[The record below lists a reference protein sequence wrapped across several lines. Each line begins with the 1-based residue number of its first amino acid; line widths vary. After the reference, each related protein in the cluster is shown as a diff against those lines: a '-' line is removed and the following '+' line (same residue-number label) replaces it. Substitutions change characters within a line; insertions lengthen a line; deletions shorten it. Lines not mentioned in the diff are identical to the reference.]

1 MTVNAAIPLPAP
13 QDIVP
18 VTFQVTTYWQRRRS
32 EPGLTRLSSERLVAS
47 QVLEWVLAEL
57 PEDALTVGHD
67 LETDIATIVI
77 DWGKV
82 PDEIRTRPS
91 CDYHRDHPGPVHPK
105 GKPGCGDHRA
115 RLNKGEVA
123 CWFIRAAERSTSRS
137 GRTGTLTYVVSP
149 GCVRAPWKAAAALEH
164 QNGFFRVT
172 ADSTVEPLESAKA
185 ALDALSG
192 TPG

>member
-18 VTFQVTTYWQRRRS
+18 VTFQVTTYWKRKQN

-82 PDEIRTRPS
+82 PDEIR
-91 CDYHRDHPGPVHPK
+91 Y
-105 GKPGCGDHRA
+105 
-115 RLNKGEVA
+115 
-123 CWFIRAAERSTSRS
+123 
-137 GRTGTLTYVVSP
+137 GR
-149 GCVRAPWKAAAALEH
+149 R
-164 QNGFFRVT
+164 Q
-172 ADSTVEPLESAKA
+172 
-185 ALDALSG
+185 
-192 TPG
+192 